1 MKTTITFMIWALAV
15 SAMPLTS
22 FAEQVQPFQGHGR
35 VGHASDGSGRL
46 ELGIILDGEIA
57 RQTYIA
63 MRASEVKDECTG
75 GFQKRDGGG
84 LVCITS
90 ANRNEYQCSVGII
103 LGAGQ
108 VTHGPLTC

>member
-1 MKTTITFMIWALAV
+1 MRTVYTVMLSVLAV
-15 SAMPLTS
+15 SLMPVAG

-35 VGHASDGSGRL
+35 VGQASDGSGRL
-46 ELGIILDGEIA
+46 ELGVILEGEIA

-63 MRASEVKDECTG
+63 MRAREEKDECTG

-108 VTHGPLTC
+108 VTQGPLTC